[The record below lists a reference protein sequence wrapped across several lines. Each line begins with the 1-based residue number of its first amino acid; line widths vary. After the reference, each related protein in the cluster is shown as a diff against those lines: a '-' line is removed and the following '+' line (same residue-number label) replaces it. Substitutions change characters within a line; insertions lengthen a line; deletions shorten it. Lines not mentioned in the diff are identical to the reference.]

1 MRILKIS
8 TIILLS
14 SLSFI
19 AFAQKGKD
27 KAKTNL
33 ESTSEKSTTGHS
45 ITVTIKGYQNKMFYL
60 GYYFGDKQYLR
71 DSAITDAKG
80 KMNFSGEGKLEGGV
94 YLIAT
99 ADKSLLFDFI
109 VTEQVFSLET
119 DTISLIENMVVKGSY
134 ENEVF
139 FKYNKFSANIGKQ
152 ANELE
157 VKIKAAKEAKNTAEE
172 DKLMDTYR
180 SLMKDL
186 TAQRKVIL
194 ENDPTTLISKVF
206 RMMQE
211 IDVPPA
217 PKNEKGEITDSNF
230 QYNYYKQ
237 HYFDNFD
244 FSDDRITRT
253 PIFFPKFETFMLK
266 VVPQIPDSINE
277 TADKVLKLAEKGKE
291 NFKFCLFWTTN
302 YYESSQYMGMDAV
315 FVHLIDNY
323 YAKGKA
329 YWVDSLLIWKM
340 KDRVEK
346 LRHNLIGAKVKNLT
360 MLDTNGQ
367 YHSLY
372 NMDSKYT
379 LVLFWSATCGH
390 CKEEM
395 PKIAEAYKDLN
406 KDIIAQNE
414 IIKLKNKGAKI
425 LKPTLPLNFDL
436 FPVSM
441 TETVDEWKKY
451 LIEQKFPWKL
461 NLYDPLNETNF
472 RQYYDVYST
481 PVLYII
487 DKNKKVI
494 AKRIAAEKIK
504 SFIEDYEKDGSGL
517 LKRQK

>member
-19 AFAQKGKD
+19 ALAQKGKT
-27 KAKTNL
+27 KTNL
-33 ESTSEKSTTGHS
+33 EITPEKSTKGHS
-45 ITVTIKGYQNKMFYL
+45 ITVTIKGFQNRMFYL

-71 DSAITDAKG
+71 DSAFTDANG

-109 VTEQVFSLET
+109 VTEQIFSLET
-119 DTISLIENMVVKGSY
+119 DSNGVIDNMIVKGSN

-139 FKYNKFSANIGKQ
+139 FKYNKFSANVGKK
-152 ANELE
+152 ANDLE
-157 VKIKAAKEAKNTAEE
+157 TKIKAARESKNKEDE
-172 DKLMDTYR
+172 DKLMETYR

-186 TAQRKVIL
+186 TAERKIIL
-194 ENDPTTLISKVF
+194 ENHPTTLISKVF

-211 IDVPPA
+211 IDVPDA
-217 PKNEKGEITDSNF
+217 PKNEKGEIIDSNF
-230 QYNYYKQ
+230 QYHYYKQ

-253 PIFFPKFETFMLK
+253 PIFFPKFETYMLK
-266 VVPQIPDSINE
+266 VVPQIPDSINAS
-277 TADKVLKLAEKGKE
+277 ADKVLKLAEKGKE

-302 YYESSQYMGMDAV
+302 YYEASQYMGMDAV

-329 YWVDSLLIWKM
+329 YWVDSLLIWRM
-340 KDRVEK
+340 KDKCDK
-346 LRHNLIGAKVKNLT
+346 LRNNLIGAKVKNLT

-367 YHSLY
+367 YHSLF
-372 NMDSKYT
+372 NMDAKYT

-395 PKIAEAYKDLN
+395 PKIAEAYKELN
-406 KDIIAQNE
+406 KE
-414 IIKLKNKGAKI
+414 IITQNDLIKAKNKGTKSP
-425 LKPTLPLNFDL
+425 KPLLPLKFDV

-441 TETVDEWKKY
+441 TETVEEWKKY
-451 LIEQKFPWKL
+451 LIEQKLPWKL

-487 DKNKKVI
+487 DSNKKVI
-494 AKRIAAEKIK
+494 AKRIAADKIK
-504 SFIEDYEKDGSGL
+504 SFIEDFEKDGSGL
-517 LKRQK
+517 LKKKQ